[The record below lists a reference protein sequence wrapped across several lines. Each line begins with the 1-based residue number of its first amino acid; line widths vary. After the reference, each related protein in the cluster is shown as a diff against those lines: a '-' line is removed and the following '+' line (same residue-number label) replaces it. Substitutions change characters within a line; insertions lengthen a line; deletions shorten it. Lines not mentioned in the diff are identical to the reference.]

1 MSNKR
6 HNTYI
11 SNIYTSS
18 DDDEDLL
25 DTRNNK
31 FLEKRNNKLFERK
44 NDNKLFGKDDNNK
57 LLNDLVKNMSTPTNV
72 ISKPTVITNNFSS
85 NNSLRSL
92 QGVPA

>member
-57 LLNDLVKNMSTPTNV
+57 LFERDDELDQLDHKHL
-72 ISKPTVITNNFSS
+72 SKYNKYSYVMGNFY
-85 NNSLRSL
+85 
-92 QGVPA
+92 